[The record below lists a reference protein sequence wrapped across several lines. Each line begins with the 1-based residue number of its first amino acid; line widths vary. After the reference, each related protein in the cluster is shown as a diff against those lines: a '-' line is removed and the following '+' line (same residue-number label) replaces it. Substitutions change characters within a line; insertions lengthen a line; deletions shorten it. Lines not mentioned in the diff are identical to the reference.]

1 MVEYN
6 LSFPE
11 VIRVFPVLKRESFSI
26 SMKIRAGILTISD
39 KSFRGEREDLSSQ
52 VIRELL
58 GRLDSEIVRYDIVP
72 DEVDIISRKLTD
84 WADDGAI
91 DVIVTTGGT
100 GLSPRDVTP
109 EATLAVVDKVVP
121 GFGEAMRIKTLEK
134 TPMAMLSRATAG
146 VRRRCLIINLPGNP
160 KAVREC
166 LEVILPAITHAI
178 EIITEVVTEH
188 VVKKEG
194 QS

>member
-1 MVEYN
+1 
-6 LSFPE
+6 
-11 VIRVFPVLKRESFSI
+11 
-26 SMKIRAGILTISD
+26 MKIRAGILTISD

-121 GFGEAMRIKTLEK
+121 GFSEAMRIKTLEK

-166 LEVILPAITHAI
+166 LEVILPAITHAV
-178 EIITEVVTEH
+178 EIITGVVTEH
-188 VVKKEG
+188 VVKKE
-194 QS
+194 SKP